1 MKELPILNLP
11 SYKLRIKTIKERTR
25 IFDVVRKKYLSLTLE
40 EWVRQNFI
48 HYLHEEKGYPL
59 GLMGVERQVVYNSL
73 NTRADIVIYNTV
85 GNPIMVVECK
95 APNIKITQDS
105 FYQIAK
111 YNSKLRVDILIVT
124 NGMRHFCCKMDYQE
138 NDHLF
143 LSEIPKYEI

>member
-1 MKELPILNLP
+1 
-11 SYKLRIKTIKERTR
+11 
-25 IFDVVRKKYLSLTLE
+25 
-40 EWVRQNFI
+40 
-48 HYLHEEKGYPL
+48 
-59 GLMGVERQVVYNSL
+59 MGVERQVLYNGL
-73 NTRADIVIYNTV
+73 NTRADIVIYNTL